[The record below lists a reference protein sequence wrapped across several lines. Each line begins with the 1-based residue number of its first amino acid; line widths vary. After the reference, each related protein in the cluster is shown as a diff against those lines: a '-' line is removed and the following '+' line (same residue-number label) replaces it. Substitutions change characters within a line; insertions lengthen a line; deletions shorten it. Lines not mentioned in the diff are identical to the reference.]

1 MKTVEEVLGLY
12 KQRVAFYGPL
22 HSKMR
27 LIQSIYNG
35 TAEIPLPDMERTD
48 VPSVP
53 NLLATGVDQM
63 AGRIASVVPS
73 VIFAEKNTNRA
84 EKRRV
89 NTASRVVTGWW
100 QQDRLMMK
108 MKQRTRHL
116 IAYGMAPCVIL
127 WDPTRKRPTWHVRH
141 PLETF
146 PSTDIVAG
154 EVRPTDCIFAYRRS
168 VAWLRQMGYS
178 QQVAAVTGKWDMP
191 NDASMLLIEYVDEE
205 GTQLILSSY
214 SEGNDIGSMWESTG
228 KMRGVTLEHIMR
240 PDLEMPCTVPM
251 RITLDGAAG
260 QFDNMIGMYFMQ
272 ARLMALETIAVE
284 KGIFPD
290 TYIVSR
296 SGEIG
301 RIIDGPHD
309 GRTGLI
315 NIISGGDIRTEQPQP
330 GYLTNP
336 TIDRLERNQRVTAGI
351 PAEFGGES
359 STNIRTGR
367 RGDAV
372 LSAVIDYPVAE
383 AQETFAYALEEENRI
398 AISLAKAYYG
408 NKETTIYVGT
418 GNSTKAVT
426 YTANQ
431 VFPESEHVVS
441 YPASGSDVNSL
452 IIGLGQRIGLG
463 IMSKETAAMLDPFID
478 NPEVEHDRII
488 AEGLEQALVASIQQQ
503 AAGGQIPP
511 LVLAKVMSLVKGDR
525 MEIAEAIQKV
535 TEDAAKEERKAQ
547 EEAMAQQQGMS
558 PEMGMGMGGPPGMS
572 PDQAMAGATMG
583 AMMGPEAAAQMQSPI
598 PGAGQGMDDLGS
610 LLGALRRPAMTIAPM
625 RGVERGAV

>member
-1 MKTVEEVLGLY
+1 MKSIDEILALY
-12 KQRVAFYGPL
+12 KQRVSFYGPM
-22 HSKMR
+22 HSRMR

-35 TAEIPLPDMERTD
+35 TAEIPLPDMERSEM
-48 VPSVP
+48 PSVP
-53 NLLATGVDQM
+53 NLLASGVDQM
-63 AGRIASVVPS
+63 AGRIASVTPN
-73 VIFAEKNTNRA
+73 VIFAEKSVNRT

-108 MKQRTRHL
+108 MKQRARHL
-116 IAYGMAPCVIL
+116 IAYGMSPVVVR
-127 WDPTRKRPTWHVRH
+127 WKEDRPTWQVRH

-146 PSTDIVAG
+146 PSTDLVAG
-154 EVRPTDCIFAYRRS
+154 QVQPTDCIFAYRRS
-168 VAWLRQMGYS
+168 VAWLRSMGYGP
-178 QQVAAVTGKWDMP
+178 QVAQVTGKWDMP
-191 NDASMLLIEYVDEE
+191 NDASMLLIEYVDKDC
-205 GTQLILSSY
+205 TQLILTSY
-214 SEGNDIGSMWESTG
+214 SEGNDISTMWESAG
-228 KMRGVTLEHIMR
+228 KMRGVILEYVELLG
-240 PDLEMPCTVPM
+240 DEMPVTVPM

-296 SGEIG
+296 PGEVG
-301 RIIDGPHD
+301 RILDGPHD

-315 NIISGGDIRTEQPQP
+315 NIIAGGDIRTEQPQP

-359 STNIRTGR
+359 SSNIRTGR

-372 LSAVIDYPVAE
+372 LSAVIDFPVAE
-383 AQETFAYALEEENRI
+383 AQEVFAFSLEEENEI
-398 AISLAKAYYG
+398 AIDMAKRYIG
-408 NKETTIYVGT
+408 DKTTTIFVGT
-418 GNSTKAVT
+418 GNATKAVT
-426 YTANQ
+426 YTPNQ
-431 VFPESEHVVS
+431 VFPDDEHVVS
-441 YPASGSDVNSL
+441 YPAAGTDVNSL

-463 IMSKETAAMLDPFID
+463 IMSKETAASLDPFID

-511 LVLAKVMSLVKGDR
+511 LVLAKVMQLVKGDR
-525 MEIAEAIQKV
+525 MEIAEALQKV
-535 TEDAAKEERKAQ
+535 TDDAAEEQRKAE
-547 EEAMAQQQGMS
+547 EEAMAAQAGMGGMPGMS
-558 PEMGMGMGGPPGMS
+558 PEG
-572 PDQAMAGATMG
+572 AMAGATMG
-583 AMMGPEAAAQMQSPI
+583 AMMGPEAAAQVGSPI
-598 PGAGQGMDDLGS
+598 PGTGQGMEDLGAM
-610 LLGALRRPAMTIAPM
+610 LGALRRPAMTVAPM
-625 RGVERGAV
+625 RGVERGAI

>member
-1 MKTVEEVLGLY
+1 MKSVDEILALY
-12 KQRVAFYGPL
+12 KQRVNFYGPL

-35 TAEIPLPDMERTD
+35 TAEIPLPDMERSE
-48 VPSVP
+48 VPAVP
-53 NLLATGVDQM
+53 NLLASGVDQM
-63 AGRIASVVPS
+63 AGRIASVTPN
-73 VIFAEKNTNRA
+73 VIFAEKNTNRT

-89 NTASRVVTGWW
+89 GTAARVVTGWW
-100 QQDRLMMK
+100 QADRLMMK
-108 MKQRTRHL
+108 MKQRSRHL
-116 IAYGMAPCVIL
+116 IAYGMSPVVIR
-127 WDPTRKRPTWHVRH
+127 WNAKENRPTWHVRH

-146 PSTDIVAG
+146 PSTDLVPG
-154 EVRPTDCIFAYRRS
+154 QVQPTDCIFAYRRS
-168 VAWLRQMGYS
+168 VAWLKSMGYGD
-178 QQVAAVTGKWDMP
+178 QVAQVTGKWDMP
-191 NDASMLLIEYVDEE
+191 ADASMLLIEYVDADC
-205 GTQLILSSY
+205 TQLILTSY
-214 SEGNDIGSMWESTG
+214 SEGNDISTMWESTG
-228 KMRGVTLEHIMR
+228 KMRGVVLEYIETYGM
-240 PDLEMPCTVPM
+240 EMPTAVPM

-296 SGEIG
+296 PGEVG

-359 STNIRTGR
+359 GSNIRTGR

-372 LSAVIDYPVAE
+372 LSAVIDFPVAE
-383 AQETFAYALEEENRI
+383 AQETFAFSLEEENEI
-398 AISLAKAYYG
+398 AIDMAKKFAG
-408 NKETTIYVGT
+408 DTTTTIYVGT
-418 GNSTKAVT
+418 GNANKAVT
-426 YTANQ
+426 YTPNS
-431 VFPESEHVVS
+431 VFPDADHVVS
-441 YPASGSDVNSL
+441 YPAAGTDVNSL

-463 IMSKETAAMLDPFID
+463 IMSKETAASLDPFID

-511 LVLAKVMSLVKGDR
+511 LVLAKVMSMVKSDR
-525 MEIAEAIQKV
+525 MEIAEALQKV
-535 TEDAAKEERKAQ
+535 TDDAAEEQRKAE
-547 EEAMAQQQGMS
+547 EEAMMQQGAMGGAPGMS
-558 PEMGMGMGGPPGMS
+558 PEA
-572 PDQAMAGATMG
+572 AMAGATMG
-583 AMMGPEAAAQMQSPI
+583 SMMGPEAAAQVGSPI
-598 PGAGQGMDDLGS
+598 PGAGQGMEDLGA
-610 LLGALRRPAMTIAPM
+610 LLGSLRRPAMTVAPM

>member
-1 MKTVEEVLGLY
+1 MKSIEEILALY
-12 KQRVAFYGPL
+12 KQRVSFYGPL

-35 TAEIPLPDMERTD
+35 TAEIPLPDMERSEM
-48 VPSVP
+48 PSVP
-53 NLLATGVDQM
+53 NLLAAGVDQM
-63 AGRIASVVPS
+63 AGRIASVTPN
-73 VIFAEKNTNRA
+73 VIFAEKTPNRT

-89 NTASRVVTGWW
+89 GTASRVVTGWW
-100 QQDRLMMK
+100 QEDRLMMK
-108 MKQRTRHL
+108 MKQRARHL
-116 IAYGMAPCVIL
+116 IAYGMSPVVIR
-127 WDPTRKRPTWHVRH
+127 WKEDRPTWHIRH

-146 PSTDIVAG
+146 PSTDLVAG
-154 EVRPTDCIFAYRRS
+154 QIKPTDCIFAYRRS
-168 VAWLRQMGYS
+168 VAWLRSMGYG

-191 NDASMLLIEYVDEE
+191 NDASMLLIEYVDEY
-205 GTQLILSSY
+205 GTQLILTSY

-228 KMRGVTLEHIMR
+228 KMRGVVLEHMMVEGI
-240 PDLEMPCTVPM
+240 EMPCTVPM

-290 TYIVSR
+290 TYLVSR

-315 NIISGGDIRTEQPQP
+315 NIIAGGDIRTEQPQP

-336 TIDRLERNQRVTAGI
+336 TIDRIERNQRVTAGI

-372 LSAVIDYPVAE
+372 LSAVIDFPVAE
-383 AQETFAYALEEENRI
+383 AQETFAFALEEEDEI
-398 AISLAKAYYG
+398 AIDMAKKFSG
-408 NKETTIYVGT
+408 NKTTTIYVGT
-418 GNSTKAVT
+418 GNATKAVT
-426 YTANQ
+426 YTPNQ
-431 VFPESEHVVS
+431 VFPDNEHVVS
-441 YPASGSDVNSL
+441 YPAAGTDVNSL
-452 IIGLGQRIGLG
+452 LIGLGQRIGLG
-463 IMSKETAAMLDPFID
+463 IMSKETAASLDPFID

-511 LVLAKVMSLVKGDR
+511 LVLAKVMSMVKSDR
-525 MEIAEAIQKV
+525 MEIAEALQKV
-535 TEDAAKEERKAQ
+535 TEDAAEEQRKAE
-547 EEAMAQQQGMS
+547 EEAMMQQGG
-558 PEMGMGMGGPPGMS
+558 GMGME
-572 PDQAMAGATMG
+572 QALAGATMG
-583 AMMGPEAAAQMQSPI
+583 SMMGPEAAAQMQSPI
-598 PGAGQGMDDLGS
+598 PGAGQGMEDLGS
-610 LLGALRRPAMTIAPM
+610 LLGALRRPAMTVAPM

>member
-1 MKTVEEVLGLY
+1 MKSIEEILSLY

-35 TAEIPLPDMERTD
+35 TAEIPLPDMERSEM
-48 VPSVP
+48 PSVP
-53 NLLATGVDQM
+53 NLLAAGVDQM
-63 AGRIASVVPS
+63 AGRIASVTPN
-73 VIFAEKNTNRA
+73 VIFAEKTPNRT

-89 NTASRVVTGWW
+89 STASRVVTGWW
-100 QQDRLMMK
+100 QEDRLMMK
-108 MKQRTRHL
+108 MKQRARHL
-116 IAYGMAPCVIL
+116 IAYGMSPVVIR
-127 WDPTRKRPTWHVRH
+127 WKEDRPTWHVRH

-146 PSTDIVAG
+146 PSTDLVSGQIK
-154 EVRPTDCIFAYRRS
+154 PTDCIFAYRRS
-168 VAWLRQMGYS
+168 VAWLRSMGYGP
-178 QQVAAVTGKWDMP
+178 QVASVTGKWDMP
-191 NDASMLLIEYVDEE
+191 NDASMLLIEYIDEN
-205 GTQLILSSY
+205 GTQLILTSY

-228 KMRGVTLEHIMR
+228 KMRGVILEYI
-240 PDLEMPCTVPM
+240 DTSDIEMPVTVPM

-296 SGEIG
+296 PGEVG

-315 NIISGGDIRTEQPQP
+315 NIIAGGDIRTEQPQP

-336 TIDRLERNQRVTAGI
+336 TIDRIERNQRVTAGI

-372 LSAVIDYPVAE
+372 LSAVIDFPVAE
-383 AQETFAYALEEENRI
+383 AQETFSFALEEEDEI
-398 AISLAKAYYG
+398 AIDLAKKFSG
-408 NKETTIYVGT
+408 NKTTTLYVGT
-418 GNSTKAVT
+418 GNATKAVT
-426 YTANQ
+426 YTPNQ
-431 VFPESEHVVS
+431 VFPDNEHVVS
-441 YPASGSDVNSL
+441 YPAAGTDVNSL
-452 IIGLGQRIGLG
+452 LIGLGQRIGLG
-463 IMSKETAAMLDPFID
+463 IMSKETAASLDPFID

-511 LVLAKVMSLVKGDR
+511 LVLAKVMSMVKSDR

-535 TEDAAKEERKAQ
+535 TEEAAEEQRKAE
-547 EEAMAQQQGMS
+547 EEAMAQQQG
-558 PEMGMGMGGPPGMS
+558 GMGME
-572 PDQAMAGATMG
+572 QALAGATMG
-583 AMMGPEAAAQMQSPI
+583 SMMGPGAAAQMQSPI
-598 PGAGQGMDDLGS
+598 PGAGQGMEDLGS
-610 LLGALRRPAMTIAPM
+610 LLGALRRPAMTVAPM

>member
-1 MKTVEEVLGLY
+1 MKSIDEILGLY
-12 KQRVAFYGPL
+12 RQRVSFYGPL

-35 TAEIPLPDMERTD
+35 TAEIPLPDMERSEL
-48 VPSVP
+48 PSVP
-53 NLLATGVDQM
+53 NLLASGVDQM
-63 AGRIASVVPS
+63 AGRISSVTPNI
-73 VIFAEKNTNRA
+73 IFAEKNPNRT

-89 NTASRVVTGWW
+89 STASRVVTGWW
-100 QQDRLMMK
+100 QEDRLMMK
-108 MKQRTRHL
+108 MKQRARHL
-116 IAYGMAPCVIL
+116 IAYGMSPVVIR
-127 WDPTRKRPTWHVRH
+127 WKSDDDRPTWHVRH

-146 PSTDIVAG
+146 PSTDLVAG
-154 EVRPTDCIFAYRRS
+154 QIKPTDCIFAYRRS
-168 VAWLRQMGYS
+168 VAWLRSMGYG
-178 QQVAAVTGKWDMP
+178 QQIAQVTGKWDMP
-191 NDASMLLIEYVDEE
+191 NDASMLLIEYVDEY
-205 GTQLILSSY
+205 GTQLILTSY
-214 SEGNDIGSMWESTG
+214 SEGNDISTMWESTG
-228 KMRGVTLEHIMR
+228 KMRGVTLEHVMVNG
-240 PDLEMPCTVPM
+240 LEMPCTVPM

-296 SGEIG
+296 PGEVG

-315 NIISGGDIRTEQPQP
+315 NVISGGDIRTEQPQP

-359 STNIRTGR
+359 GSNIRTGR
-367 RGDAV
+367 RGDAI

-383 AQETFAYALEEENRI
+383 AQETFSFALEEEDEI
-398 AISLAKAYYG
+398 AIDLAKHYAG
-408 NKETTIYVGT
+408 NKSKTIYVGT
-418 GNSTKAVT
+418 GNSTRAVT
-426 YTANQ
+426 YEPNQ
-431 VFPESEHVVS
+431 VFPDNEHVVS
-441 YPASGSDVNSL
+441 YPASGTDLNSL

-463 IMSKETAAMLDPFID
+463 IMSKETAATLDPFID

-503 AAGGQIPP
+503 ASGGQMPP
-511 LVLAKVMSLVKGDR
+511 LVVAKVMQLVKDDR
-525 MEIAEAIQKV
+525 MEIAEAINKV
-535 TEDAAKEERKAQ
+535 TEDAIKEQQKAQ
-547 EEAMAQQQGMS
+547 EEAAAQQQATMT
-558 PEMGMGMGGPPGMS
+558 PGQMMA
-572 PDQAMAGATMG
+572 PGAMEAMAGPG
-583 AMMGPEAAAQMQSPI
+583 AAAAMQSPI
-598 PGAGQGMDDLGS
+598 PGAGQGMEDLGAM
-610 LLGALRRPAMTIAPM
+610 LGALRRPAMTVAPM

>member
-1 MKTVEEVLGLY
+1 MKSIDEILGLY
-12 KQRVAFYGPL
+12 RQRVSFYGPL

-35 TAEIPLPDMERTD
+35 TAEIPLPDMERSEL
-48 VPSVP
+48 PSVP
-53 NLLATGVDQM
+53 NLLASGVDQM
-63 AGRIASVVPS
+63 AGRISSVTPNI
-73 VIFAEKNTNRA
+73 IFAEKNSNRA

-89 NTASRVVTGWW
+89 STASRVVTGWW
-100 QQDRLMMK
+100 QEDRLMMK
-108 MKQRTRHL
+108 MKQRARHL
-116 IAYGMAPCVIL
+116 IAYGMSPVVIR
-127 WDPTRKRPTWHVRH
+127 WKSDDDRPTWHVRH

-146 PSTDIVAG
+146 PSTDLVAG
-154 EVRPTDCIFAYRRS
+154 QIKPTDCIFAYRRS
-168 VAWLRQMGYS
+168 VAWLRSMGYG
-178 QQVAAVTGKWDMP
+178 QQIAQVTGKWDMP
-191 NDASMLLIEYVDEE
+191 NDASMLLIEYVDEY
-205 GTQLILSSY
+205 GTQLILTSY
-214 SEGNDIGSMWESTG
+214 SEGNDISTMWESTG
-228 KMRGVTLEHIMR
+228 KMRGVTLEHVMVNG
-240 PDLEMPCTVPM
+240 LEMPCTVPM

-296 SGEIG
+296 PGEVG

-315 NIISGGDIRTEQPQP
+315 NVISGGDIRTEQPQP

-359 STNIRTGR
+359 GSNIRTGR
-367 RGDAV
+367 RGDAI

-383 AQETFAYALEEENRI
+383 AQETFSFALEEEDEI
-398 AISLAKAYYG
+398 AIDLAKHYAG
-408 NKETTIYVGT
+408 NKSKTIYVGT
-418 GNSTKAVT
+418 GNSTRAVT
-426 YTANQ
+426 YEPNQ
-431 VFPESEHVVS
+431 VFPDNEHVVS
-441 YPASGSDVNSL
+441 YPASGTDLNSL

-463 IMSKETAAMLDPFID
+463 IMSKETAATLDPFID

-503 AAGGQIPP
+503 ASGGQMPP
-511 LVLAKVMSLVKGDR
+511 LVVAKVMQLVKDDR
-525 MEIAEAIQKV
+525 MEIAEAINKV
-535 TEDAAKEERKAQ
+535 TEDAIKEQQKAQ
-547 EEAMAQQQGMS
+547 EEAAAQQQATMT
-558 PEMGMGMGGPPGMS
+558 PGQMMA
-572 PDQAMAGATMG
+572 PGAMEAMAGPG
-583 AMMGPEAAAQMQSPI
+583 AAAAMQSPI
-598 PGAGQGMDDLGS
+598 PGAGQGMEDLGAM
-610 LLGALRRPAMTIAPM
+610 LGALRRPAMTVAPM